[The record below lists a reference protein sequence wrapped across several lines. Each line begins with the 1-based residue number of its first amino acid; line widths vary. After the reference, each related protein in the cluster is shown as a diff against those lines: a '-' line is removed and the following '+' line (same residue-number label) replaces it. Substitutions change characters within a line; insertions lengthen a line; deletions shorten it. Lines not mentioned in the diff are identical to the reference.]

1 MGFFQNTDRRRPTNT
16 QGAWRAAWQLH
27 LARGAY
33 AIQSFVLKA
42 LGFVAI
48 VGALYLLSPHR

>member
-1 MGFFQNTDRRRPTNT
+1 MGFFQNTDRRRPTNA
-16 QGAWRAAWQLH
+16 QGAWRAAWQLN

-42 LGFVAI
+42 LGFGAI
-48 VGALYLLSPHR
+48 VVTLYLLSPHK